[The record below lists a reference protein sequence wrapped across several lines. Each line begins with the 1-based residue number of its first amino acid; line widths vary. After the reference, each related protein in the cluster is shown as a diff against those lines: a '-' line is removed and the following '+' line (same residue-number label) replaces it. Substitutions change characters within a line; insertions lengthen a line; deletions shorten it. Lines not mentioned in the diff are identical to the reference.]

1 MTPSTEPSPISA
13 AQLAANQQNSQKSTG
28 PKTPDGKK
36 HCRVNAL
43 RHGLTGQFHAF
54 TREDKAA
61 FDIHCNSLLAD
72 LKPETYHEKTLAIS
86 IAEHYW
92 RLHRA
97 RALENNIFAIALSGP
112 IGDTTHGDGPEVYAA
127 ACQARV
133 WLQDGQNLTLL
144 TLYESRIRR
153 NLEKDTKHLA
163 ELQTIRKA
171 AHHEA
176 QEQAKLLVR
185 LSRRQ
190 NETNPDTLSVNGS
203 AGSAPHL
210 SPEMGG
216 NPDALSVNGFEFS
229 TQEITRLLHQDERL
243 RQAAFYAK
251 PGGQRRQRPQKAA

>member
-1 MTPSTEPSPISA
+1 MTPSTEPTPISA

-36 HCRVNAL
+36 RCRVNAL

-61 FDIHCNSLLAD
+61 FDTHCNSLLAD
-72 LKPETYHEKTLAIS
+72 LKPETYQEQTLAIS
-86 IAEHYW
+86 MAELHW

-133 WLQDGQNLTLL
+133 WLQDGQNLALL

-153 NLEKDTKHLA
+153 NLEKDTKQLA

-171 AHHEA
+171 ARHEA
-176 QEQAKLLVR
+176 QEQAKLLVQLNIR
-185 LSRRQ
+185 K
-190 NETNPDTLSVNGS
+190 NEPSPETISVNGS
-203 AGSAPHL
+203 
-210 SPEMGG
+210 
-216 NPDALSVNGFEFS
+216 EFS
-229 TQEITRLLHQDERL
+229 TTEITQLLHLDQRL
-243 RQAAFYAK
+243 KEATFYNTK
-251 PGGQRRQRPQKAA
+251 GWQRRHRPSQGL